1 MSALSQS
8 SRRAGNVIARGY
20 YVMEARRLPSGQR
33 FTEYATG
40 RFENADEARQACTA
54 MRDAD
59 PGRALHCA
67 EVVSYD

>member
-1 MSALSQS
+1 M
-8 SRRAGNVIARGY
+8 AGNVIDRGF
-20 YVMEARRLPSGQR
+20 YVMETRCLPCGQR
-33 FTEYATG
+33 VTDYASG
-40 RFENADEARQACTA
+40 RFNDADQARQACTA